1 MQPLKQLSIKL
12 FLYDILYKKAWLAI
26 KNLLE
31 RLFESHKEFVQM
43 MSRMLLALEKLNPSI
58 VIEWDHK
65 MVDGDTTI
73 F

>member
-1 MQPLKQLSIKL
+1 M
-12 FLYDILYKKAWLAI
+12 YDILYKKAWLAI

-31 RLFESHKEFVQM
+31 RLFESHEESVHM
-43 MSRMLLALEKLNPSI
+43 LSRMLLALEKLNPSI

>member
-31 RLFESHKEFVQM
+31 RLFESHEESVHM
-43 MSRMLLALEKLNPSI
+43 LSRMLLALEKLNPSI

>member
-1 MQPLKQLSIKL
+1 
-12 FLYDILYKKAWLAI
+12 LYDILYKKAWLAI

-31 RLFESHKEFVQM
+31 RLFESHEESVHM
-43 MSRMLLALEKLNPSI
+43 LSRMLLALEKLNPSI

>member
-1 MQPLKQLSIKL
+1 
-12 FLYDILYKKAWLAI
+12 LYKKAWLAI

-31 RLFESHKEFVQM
+31 RLFESHEESVHM
-43 MSRMLLALEKLNPSI
+43 LSRMLLALEKLNPSI

>member
-1 MQPLKQLSIKL
+1 
-12 FLYDILYKKAWLAI
+12 LYKKAWLAI
-26 KNLLE
+26 KHLLE
-31 RLFESHKEFVQM
+31 RLFESHEESVHM
-43 MSRMLLALEKLNPSI
+43 LSRMLLALEKLNPSI